1 MHESDATVTVALRRF
16 CLHFAADAG
25 DSSWQS
31 RSVAFLL
38 RFGTIVCGTDKEH
51 TDFVPPM
58 QRVFQEIFSVQMGM
72 SYSSTEAMCATNNV
86 LVECIRQD
94 IRPLTTRCLIV
105 IHEEGKAL
113 QLQLVK
119 SESMRTWFQNQ
130 WAIKPNGATGRVLPA
145 GDDISPGHLEI
156 HYVYQRH
163 VLGCSTASTSEV
175 CQQYAARIWD

>member
-31 RSVAFLL
+31 QSVAFLL

-58 QRVFQEIFSVQMGM
+58 QRVFQEILGVQMGM

-130 WAIKPNGATGRVLPA
+130 LRHKNEWRHGACVACGGRHKPWAHGNPLCVPEACT
-145 GDDISPGHLEI
+145 
-156 HYVYQRH
+156 
-163 VLGCSTASTSEV
+163 
-175 CQQYAARIWD
+175 WM